1 MAGGQFK
8 KVNGSTT
15 ISHNR
20 AYLQLPTLVF
30 AGTRSVDVVYEDEID
45 DKTGI
50 HSATTISDQEPGIY
64 YNLQGQRVNNPKK
77 GLYIKNGKKVV
88 IK

>member
-15 ISHNR
+15 ISPNR

-30 AGTRSVDVVYEDEID
+30 AGTRSIEVIYDDEEDYT
-45 DKTGI
+45 TGI
-50 HSATTISDQEPGIY
+50 RSAAITSDQEPGVY
-64 YNLQGQRVNNPKK
+64 YNLQGQRVDTPKK

-88 IK
+88 VK

>member
-15 ISHNR
+15 ISPNR